1 MCLKEVYKEKTFGV
15 SKHFQPECQ
24 SLPVLGLSSSI
35 LPCPLPCM
43 AFPPLPCVFPSH
55 IKTFRSRAMW
65 IISQFSS
72 WATHQKQTQ
81 TTRPDQKKFSCVRQK
96 TPTSGGFNAPTVHA
110 VHFLCPELLCLPALV
125 SQVSIPCC
133 QLIITEAA
141 GSRVG
146 TS

>member
-1 MCLKEVYKEKTFGV
+1 MSERGLQRENIWGQQTLSTKMPVLARPWAFFLHPSV
-15 SKHFQPECQ
+15 STAMYGFPSSSLCI
-24 SLPVLGLSSSI
+24 SLPYQGLQIEGNVDNFPVFQLGNS
-35 LPCPLPCM
+35 PKTNPD
-43 AFPPLPCVFPSH
+43 
-55 IKTFRSRAMW
+55 IKA
-65 IISQFSS
+65 
-72 WATHQKQTQ
+72 
-81 TTRPDQKKFSCVRQK
+81 RPKKSSCVRQK
-96 TPTSGGFNAPTVHA
+96 TPTSGGFNAPTVRA